1 MTAPVTVTYFQPSW
15 PASTLIQLKP
25 KETNMFTLDVWKM
38 NAGLKVVAK
47 LQWAQQYGGWG
58 QTVSEGCNQRKEH
71 GML

>member
-25 KETNMFTLDVWKM
+25 KETNMFTLDVWKT

-47 LQWAQQYGGWG
+47 LQWAQQYGGLD
-58 QTVSEGCNQRKEH
+58 QIVSEGCNQRKEH

>member
-1 MTAPVTVTYFQPSW
+1 
-15 PASTLIQLKP
+15 
-25 KETNMFTLDVWKM
+25 MFTLDVWKM

-47 LQWAQQYGGWG
+47 LQWAQQYGELG

>member
-25 KETNMFTLDVWKM
+25 KETDMFTLDLWKM
-38 NAGLKVVAK
+38 SAGLKVVAK

-58 QTVSEGCNQRKEH
+58 QIVSEGCNQRKEH
-71 GML
+71 GIL

>member
-15 PASTLIQLKP
+15 PALTLIQLKP

-47 LQWAQQYGGWG
+47 LQWAQ
-58 QTVSEGCNQRKEH
+58 
-71 GML
+71 